1 MGNGKVMAGDIKN
14 YTANPHRRVEL
25 VAQLA
30 DSADVQ
36 KAMALLK
43 EAVAKVPNI
52 TTCPGLDVEIL
63 E

>member
-1 MGNGKVMAGDIKN
+1 MAGDIKN

-30 DSADVQ
+30 DSADVH